1 MWLFSLSLLSPGRME
16 VWAYKGNQGELTLSH
31 NGVDGS
37 PQGALDGALSTL
49 IWNIQAMGV
58 PLLPSQDYPTV

>member
-1 MWLFSLSLLSPGRME
+1 ME